1 MIDKDKIDKLKEKR
15 IQLQE
20 EIRLKTL
27 RNRISTQLNYLDEQ
41 NFEYQ
46 IYYEGEHLHWINKNI
61 PFKSSKEGLSNF
73 QIETDTTDEDANCV
87 NCTSEE
93 DLVNELKAIF
103 LSLFDAND
111 KLIICYYGGDPE
123 IEISVATF
131 LKKPL
136 LFFANPETWL
146 LLNNKSYILE
156 YFWDEAVIR
165 LINIEKLKPV
175 TSKKMVLS

>member
-1 MIDKDKIDKLKEKR
+1 MDNNKINQLREKR
-15 IQLQE
+15 LQLQE
-20 EIRLKTL
+20 EIRLKSL
-27 RNRISTQLNYLDEQ
+27 RDRIANQLDYLDKQ
-41 NFEYQ
+41 NFHYT
-46 IYYEGEHLHWINKNI
+46 IYYEAEHLHWINKNI
-61 PFKSSKEGLSNF
+61 PFKSNKEGLSNF

-131 LKKPL
+131 LKKA
-136 LFFANPETWL
+136 FVVFC
-146 LLNNKSYILE
+146 
-156 YFWDEAVIR
+156 
-165 LINIEKLKPV
+165 KP
-175 TSKKMVLS
+175 